1 MLADGLRRDLPTANR
16 VTTLAVGSHLSAVKV
31 RVTIRAVL
39 PHIGEDWF
47 YVTLRAGDFLVQ
59 PTERIARGIVIEFGD
74 RPDRAPACVRV
85 AILTRN
91 GQRAVRT
98 PSSLLL
104 RGCRRSKN
112 HT

>member
-1 MLADGLRRDLPTANR
+1 MRRDLPAADR
-16 VTTLAVGSHLSAVKV
+16 MASRAVGTHLSAVKV
-31 RVTIRAVL
+31 GVTIRAVFA
-39 PHIGEDWF
+39 HIGEDGLD
-47 YVTLRAGDFLVQ
+47 VALRAGDIYV
-59 PTERIARGIVIEFGD
+59 EAAEGVARGVVTKFGD
-74 RPDRAPACVRV
+74 RPDRAPVCVRV